1 MKLLKFALAAAL
13 AATTGMA
20 AEYRMDEKTR
30 TYTLADSYR
39 YDLRP
44 GLRIACRVKFDA
56 SVEEK
61 GDMVIMRKG
70 HPDDIGSFLLR
81 VDGPKEGVKFSFF
94 VNSVGTPEPRVS
106 VPVKPVPGEW
116 YDVAAGWDGTNS
128 WLSVNGKT
136 ATRRRPGPCL
146 LLNPSM
152 HLRNQGIPLR
162 PKATA
167 RR

>member
-94 VNSVGTPEPRVS
+94 VNSVGNSGKIPESQSLGTGGRIDPR
-106 VPVKPVPGEW
+106 
-116 YDVAAGWDGTNS
+116 
-128 WLSVNGKT
+128 
-136 ATRRRPGPCL
+136 
-146 LLNPSM
+146 
-152 HLRNQGIPLR
+152 
-162 PKATA
+162 
-167 RR
+167 